1 MCGPP
6 CAVPIRTGG
15 SPPSVPT
22 GWSEFLL
29 PDENYL
35 GVVEELPSEGGFSLE
50 THGSDDGCRAQA
62 AGRRLGARTGFD
74 TESAVEGCAYPVASV
89 RRMEEGT
96 AGSGQGPTA
105 AQRRVIE
112 HREGAMLVTGPAGSG
127 RSEALARRL
136 AHLAAGGTAAD
147 RVLVVTRSRAAARR
161 MGSRAADLI
170 AGPYEELWI
179 STYEVVAERL
189 LRQYALEAGL
199 DPFFATVRLAD
210 RLAMLLDRLD
220 DLSLRRHEIRGN
232 PAGLLAGLL
241 RRVDALKAEGV
252 APGRLRDWA
261 EQSEREAKG
270 AGERER
276 AKRER
281 EFADFYASHDRVLRE
296 CGSLDGADLVVELGR
311 LLGER
316 ADVRSAMA
324 ERFRFVMVDEL
335 EDAGSAH
342 RALLEALAA
351 EHGNLVCACDA
362 HQSIRRP
369 PIAARDPGAAFLES
383 HPNAKHVVL
392 DRPLR
397 FGGAIDHAA
406 QAVTSIAATEPVR
419 SHDEVAERGG
429 EAGAG
434 VVPDPGDSAGV
445 AGSSPVRFW
454 RCMGERAEAQSAAR
468 EIEHLLAA
476 GEVQPEE
483 VCVIVG
489 SGWREARLVA
499 AALEERAIPFRF
511 AGEAALFQRPEV
523 RDVLAWLRMLADP
536 TDSAAAVRALTRPPI
551 ELRSIDLARCTA
563 IARRRKLD
571 MVSAIEAALES
582 PQLPPEA
589 RDRIQAFLKLHGA
602 ASRAL
607 EEIRADVFVRRLIER
622 IGIRRQRLFVATP
635 EAAERLQSLSR
646 LSELAAAWTRREPRG
661 SVRDFVRHLTAVAD
675 AGELETDDAVTPP
688 PGAVVLAE
696 PEQVKGLEF
705 DRVYLLGLDRGAI
718 ASRGIDAG
726 RVPAKLLPA
735 SAEDRAE
742 DPGLI
747 ARARLAYVAMT
758 RARGALVL
766 SWPKTAGEGPITPS
780 AFYEAAREALG
791 AEEEIHEQE
800 LFGPAEGLHSTYRM
814 LRDEVLES
822 SWRAG
827 SALSEMRLDTAEDV
841 TQAVAR
847 YLELIKLAALVQRP
861 GSEPAAESL
870 AALNELLGRAAS
882 AEQRAALGASALD
895 DYVIGEERD
904 LAARRDL
911 VAARREPS
919 LEQFI
924 PRRGD
929 GLALSASDIDLYR
942 TCPLKYKF
950 ARVFAIPQE
959 PTINQRFG
967 ILIHQ
972 VLDRFHTEALHADNH
987 PPPDGMPHEGRRFQG
1002 SLDRLLALFEA
1013 GWRRTG
1019 FGSSDDELQYRDRA
1033 VAALARYHERHLRSE
1048 ATPVWLE
1055 RSFAF
1060 SIGPHRLRGRVD
1072 RVDRLPDGGYELI
1085 DYKTGERR
1093 VTSDEDVQLALY
1105 RLGAREA
1112 WEVDARV
1119 GSYWYVLEDERVEVP
1134 PAPDDA
1140 ERVERTVLQ
1149 VGTGIEGQDFEPR
1162 PSYEICSWCDYR
1174 LICPASEA

>member
-1 MCGPP
+1 
-6 CAVPIRTGG
+6 
-15 SPPSVPT
+15 
-22 GWSEFLL
+22 
-29 PDENYL
+29 
-35 GVVEELPSEGGFSLE
+35 
-50 THGSDDGCRAQA
+50 
-62 AGRRLGARTGFD
+62 
-74 TESAVEGCAYPVASV
+74 
-89 RRMEEGT
+89 
-96 AGSGQGPTA
+96 
-105 AQRRVIE
+105 
-112 HREGAMLVTGPAGSG
+112 MLVTGPAGFG
-127 RSEALARRL
+127 RSQALALRL
-136 AHLAAGGTAAD
+136 ASLADDGTAPE
-147 RVLVVTRSRAAARR
+147 RVLVLTRSRSAAARLR
-161 MGSRAADLI
+161 TRAVDLI
-170 AGPYEELWI
+170 DRPYDELWI
-179 STYEVVAERL
+179 STYEGAAERL
-189 LRQYALEAGL
+189 LPEYALEAGL
-199 DPFFATVRLAD
+199 DPFFATVRAAD

-232 PAGLLAGLL
+232 PAGLLATLL

-252 APGRLRDWA
+252 TPGRLRDWA
-261 EQSEREAKG
+261 ERTEREA
-270 AGERER
+270 AGGPERER
-276 AKRER
+276 ARREG
-281 EFADFYASHDRVLRE
+281 EFAEFYASHDRVLRE
-296 CGSLDGADLVVELGR
+296 CGSLDGTDLVIELER
-311 LLGER
+311 LLRER
-316 ADVRSAMA
+316 ADVRGALA
-324 ERFRFVMVDEL
+324 NRFPFVMIDEL
-335 EDAGSAH
+335 EDAGSVH
-342 RALLEALAA
+342 RELVEALTA
-351 EHGNLVCACDA
+351 EHGNLVCACDSD
-362 HQSIRRP
+362 QSIRRP
-369 PIAARDPGAAFLES
+369 AVVAGDPVPSFLDR
-383 HPNAKHVVL
+383 HPEAERVVL

-397 FGGAIDHAA
+397 FGATIHRAA
-406 QAVTSIAATEPVR
+406 EAVARLGRQPAARNGQDARPAFPEDR
-419 SHDEVAERGG
+419 SAESGK
-429 EAGAG
+429 
-434 VVPDPGDSAGV
+434 PS
-445 AGSSPVRFW
+445 VRFW
-454 RCMGERAEAQSAAR
+454 RCAGERAEAQAAAR

-476 GEVQPEE
+476 GEVRPEA

-489 SGWREARLVA
+489 SDWREARLVA
-499 AALEERAIPFRF
+499 AALEERSIPFRF

-536 TDSAAAVRALTRPPI
+536 TDSAAVVRALTRPPV

-571 MVSAIEAALES
+571 MVSALEAALES

-589 RDRIQAFLKLHGA
+589 RDRIRAFLKLHAA

-607 EEIRADVFVRRLIER
+607 EEMRADVFVRRLIER
-622 IGIRRQRLFVATP
+622 IGLRRHRLFVATP

-646 LSELAAAWTRREPRG
+646 LSEIAAAWTRREPRG

-675 AGELETDDAVTPP
+675 AGELEPDDAAPPP

-696 PEQVKGLEF
+696 AEQVKGLEF
-705 DRVYLLGLDRGAI
+705 DHVYLLGLHRGAI
-718 ASRGIDAG
+718 AVRDSRTGWIPAWALLEPPDDQAEQTELAPRG
-726 RVPAKLLPA
+726 RV
-735 SAEDRAE
+735 
-742 DPGLI
+742 
-747 ARARLAYVAMT
+747 AYLAMT
-758 RARGALVL
+758 RARRALVL
-766 SWPKTAGEGPITPS
+766 SRSESTGDGSIAPS
-780 AFYEAAREALG
+780 AFYEAALEALD
-791 AEEEIHEQE
+791 AEEETHEEE

-814 LRDEVLES
+814 LRDEVLEA

-841 TQAVAR
+841 TQAVTR

-861 GSEPAAESL
+861 GSEPAAETL
-870 AALNELLGRAAS
+870 AALNELLGRVAS
-882 AEQRAALGASALD
+882 QEQRAALAASTLD

-904 LAARRDL
+904 LAARREL

-929 GLALSASDIDLYR
+929 GLALSASDIELYR

-972 VLDRFHTEALHADNH
+972 VLERFHTEGLHAGDR
-987 PPPDGMPHEGRRFQG
+987 EGPGGAGAGGRGSPG

-1033 VAALARYHERHLRSE
+1033 VAALARYHERHVRSE

-1060 SIGPHRLRGRVD
+1060 SVGPHQLRGRVD
-1072 RVDRLPDGGYELI
+1072 RVDQLPDGGYELI

-1093 VTSDEDVQLALY
+1093 AAPGEDVQLALY

-1112 WEVDARV
+1112 WQVEARL
-1119 GSYWYVLEDERVEVP
+1119 GSYWYVLEDERVAVP
-1134 PAPDDA
+1134 SAVDDG
-1140 ERVERTVLQ
+1140 ERVERTVLE